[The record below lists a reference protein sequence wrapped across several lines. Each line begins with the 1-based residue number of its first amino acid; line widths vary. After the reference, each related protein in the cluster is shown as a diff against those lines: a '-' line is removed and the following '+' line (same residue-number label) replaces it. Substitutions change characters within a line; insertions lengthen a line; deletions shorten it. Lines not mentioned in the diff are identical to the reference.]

1 MEKDWK
7 RIAMNTEAEYNKLAK
22 SYSILE
28 NKLYEKNKDNEQ
40 LKRIIE
46 RMKKKEEKRKRDI

>member
-1 MEKDWK
+1 
-7 RIAMNTEAEYNKLAK
+7 MNTEAEYNKLAK

-28 NKLYEKNKDNEQ
+28 NKLYEKNKENEQ

-46 RMKKKEEKRKRDI
+46 RMKKKEEKRKKDI